1 MPSEPTPLAEAADI
15 LAAAVAAIGGTPRE
29 GQVQMCEEVAG
40 AFISGE
46 HVLVQAGTGT
56 GKSLGYL
63 APAFA
68 HVLNSPSSRVIV
80 ATATLALQTQLATK
94 DVPVVIDAVEATTGR
109 RPKAAL
115 LKGRS
120 NYACLHRIR
129 DGVVEDQQPG
139 LLGGGEL
146 ATALRAVDAAPD
158 SVLGA
163 EVLALREWAEE
174 QAEARGLADR
184 DDAPPHTPAA
194 WFQVSVPV
202 RECLGATNCPYGT
215 ECFVEESRARAR
227 EADVVV
233 TNHALLAI
241 DALHGGTA
249 LPDHDLLVVDEAHE
263 LVSRV
268 TGAASDELSPQ
279 QLERVAKRAL
289 PWLTDATGADFLDAA
304 DTFRTALDLAD
315 LGRVTDA
322 GSTVGMALA
331 RIRQVSRAALSDF
344 KATSTK
350 GVDAARVQAQAVV
363 QEVYDVAERMAGLN
377 EYDVVWVAE
386 RERAGRWVV
395 VAPLNVAGLVRE
407 SILPDVTA
415 VFTSA
420 TLTIGGGFDA
430 VARQLGLGGG
440 REAAPAWHGV
450 DVGSPFDY
458 AKQGILYVAEQL
470 PPPSRDGLGEVALA
484 EIVDLVRAAGGRT
497 LGLFA
502 SHRNATAA
510 ASHVRAALPELT
522 VLCQGD
528 AQLPELT
535 RRFVE
540 EPETSLFGTLS
551 LWQGVDIPGETCQL
565 VLIDKIPFPRPDEP
579 LLVARQEAVAAAGGN
594 GFMAVAATHAGLLL
608 AQGTGR
614 LVRRL
619 TDRGV
624 VAILDPRLVKARY
637 GSFLR
642 ASIPPF
648 WTTTDRDLALG
659 ALARLRVGIGG
670 VENPGGAMPEKT
682 PGPSVKDPEMYEAL
696 REEGASKQKAA
707 RISNAAAATSRSAV
721 GRKGA
726 EAKDY
731 DERTRDE
738 LLARAKELG
747 VKGRSSMTK
756 AQLIEALR
764 KG

>member
-1 MPSEPTPLAEAADI
+1 VPSDPTPDVVAVSI
-15 LAAAVAAIGGTPRE
+15 LDAAVAAIGGTARE
-29 GQVQMCEEVAG
+29 GQVRMCTEVAE
-40 AFISGE
+40 AFESGG
-46 HVLVQAGTGT
+46 HVLIQAGTGT

-68 HVLNSPSSRVIV
+68 HVLSSPSSRVIV

-94 DVPVVIDAVEATTGR
+94 DVPVVIDAVEAATGR

-129 DGVVEDQQPG
+129 DGVVEDLQPG
-139 LLGGGEL
+139 LIGGGEL

-163 EVLALREWAEE
+163 EVLALREWAED
-174 QAEARGLADR
+174 EAVSGGLADR
-184 DDAPPHTPAA
+184 DDAPSHTPAA

-215 ECFVEESRARAR
+215 ECFVELSRARAR
-227 EADVVV
+227 EADVVI

-249 LPDHDLLVVDEAHE
+249 LPEHDLLVVDEAHE

-268 TGAASDELSPQ
+268 TGAASDELTPQ
-279 QLERVAKRAL
+279 QIERVSRRAL
-289 PWLTDATGADFLDAA
+289 NWLSDEVGVDFLEAA
-304 DTFRTALDLAD
+304 DTFRTALDLAE

-322 GSTVGMALA
+322 GSTVGLALA
-331 RIRQVSRAALSDF
+331 RIRQVARSALSDF
-344 KATSTK
+344 KAAPSK
-350 GVDAARVQAQAVV
+350 GGVDAAKQQAQAVV

-386 RERAGRWVV
+386 RDRAGRWVV
-395 VAPLNVAGLVRE
+395 VAPLNVSGLVRE

-420 TLTIGGGFDA
+420 TLTVGGSFDA
-430 VARQLGLGGG
+430 VARQLGLGGSG
-440 REAAPAWHGV
+440 EGAPVWHGM

-458 AKQGILYVAEQL
+458 GKQGILYVAKHL
-470 PPPSRDGLGEVALA
+470 PPPSREGLSEAALQ
-484 EIVDLVRAAGGRT
+484 EIVELVQAAGGRT

-502 SHRNATAA
+502 SYRNATVA
-510 ASHVRAALPELT
+510 ASHVRAALPELE

-535 RRFVE
+535 RRFLE
-540 EPETSLFGTLS
+540 EPATSLFGTLS
-551 LWQGVDIPGETCQL
+551 LWQGVDVPGETCQL

-579 LLVARQEAVAAAGGN
+579 LLVARQDAVAASGGN
-594 GFMAVAATHAGLLL
+594 GFMQVAATHAGLLL
-608 AQGTGR
+608 AQGSGR

-624 VAILDPRLVKARY
+624 VAILDPRLMTARY

-648 WTTTDRDLALG
+648 WTTTDRELALG
-659 ALARLRVGIGG
+659 ALRRLNTG
-670 VENPGGAMPEKT
+670 
-682 PGPSVKDPEMYEAL
+682 
-696 REEGASKQKAA
+696 
-707 RISNAAAATSRSAV
+707 
-721 GRKGA
+721 
-726 EAKDY
+726 
-731 DERTRDE
+731 
-738 LLARAKELG
+738 
-747 VKGRSSMTK
+747 
-756 AQLIEALR
+756 
-764 KG
+764 

>member
-1 MPSEPTPLAEAADI
+1 MPIEPTPLVEALGVLD
-15 LAAAVAAIGGTPRE
+15 AAVSAIGGTPRE
-29 GQVQMCEEVAG
+29 GQVTMCDEVSR
-40 AFISGE
+40 AFASGE
-46 HVLVQAGTGT
+46 HVLIQAGTGT

-68 HVLNSPSSRVIV
+68 HVMNSPGSRVIV

-94 DVPVVIDAVEATTGR
+94 DVPVVIDAVEATSGR

-146 ATALRAVDAAPD
+146 ASALRAVDAAPD

-174 QAEARGLADR
+174 QAEAHGLADR
-184 DDAPPHTPAA
+184 DDAPSHTPAA

-215 ECFVEESRARAR
+215 ECFVELSRARAR
-227 EADVVV
+227 EADVIV

-249 LPDHDLLVVDEAHE
+249 LPEHDLLIVDEAHE

-279 QLERVAKRAL
+279 QLDRVAKRAL
-289 PWLTDATGADFLDAA
+289 PWLTDATGVDFLDAA
-304 DTFRTALDLAD
+304 ETFRTALDLTD
-315 LGRVTDA
+315 VGRVTDA
-322 GSTVGMALA
+322 GSVIGMALA
-331 RIRQVSRAALSDF
+331 RVRQVSRAALSDF
-344 KATSTK
+344 KASGTK

-363 QEVYDVAERMAGLN
+363 QEVYDVSERMAGLN
-377 EYDVVWVAE
+377 EYDVVWVSE
-386 RERAGRWVV
+386 RERAGRWLV

-407 SILPDVTA
+407 SILPEVTA

-420 TLTIGGGFDA
+420 TLTIGGSFDA
-430 VARQLGLGGG
+430 LARQLGLGG
-440 REAAPAWHGV
+440 RETAPSWHGV

-458 AKQGILYVAEQL
+458 AKQGILYVATQL
-470 PPPSRDGLGEVALA
+470 PPPSRDGLSEAALA
-484 EIVDLVRAAGGRT
+484 EIVELVEAAGGRT

-510 ASHVRAALPELT
+510 ASHVRAALPGHT
-522 VLCQGD
+522 ILCQGD

-579 LLVARQEAVAAAGGN
+579 LLVARQDAVAASGGN

-608 AQGTGR
+608 AQGSGR

-624 VAILDPRLVKARY
+624 VAILDPRLMTARY

-648 WTTTDRDLALG
+648 WTTTDKDHALG
-659 ALARLRVGIGG
+659 ALKRL
-670 VENPGGAMPEKT
+670 
-682 PGPSVKDPEMYEAL
+682 
-696 REEGASKQKAA
+696 
-707 RISNAAAATSRSAV
+707 NA
-721 GRKGA
+721 G
-726 EAKDY
+726 
-731 DERTRDE
+731 
-738 LLARAKELG
+738 
-747 VKGRSSMTK
+747 
-756 AQLIEALR
+756 
-764 KG
+764 

>member
-1 MPSEPTPLAEAADI
+1 VDPETPLVDPRSI
-15 LAAAVAAIGGTPRE
+15 LDAAVASIGGSARE
-29 GQVQMCEEVAG
+29 GQVEMCREVAE
-40 AFISGE
+40 AFESGE

-68 HVLNSPSSRVIV
+68 HVLNSPESRVVV

-94 DVPVVIDAVEATTGR
+94 DVPVVIDAVEAVTGQ

-120 NYACLHRIR
+120 NYACLHRVR
-129 DGVVEDQQPG
+129 EGVGEEQQPG
-139 LLGGGEL
+139 LIAAGEL

-174 QAEARGLADR
+174 QAEAGGLADR
-184 DDAPPHTPAA
+184 DDAPSHTPAA
-194 WFQVSVPV
+194 WAQVSVPV
-202 RECLGATNCPYGT
+202 RECLGATNCPYGA
-215 ECFVEESRARAR
+215 ECFVELSRDKAR
-227 EADVVV
+227 EADLII

-249 LPDHDLLVVDEAHE
+249 LPEHDLLVVDEAHE
-263 LVSRV
+263 LVARV
-268 TGAASDELSPQ
+268 TGAASSELSAQ
-279 QLERVAKRAL
+279 QIERVARRAL
-289 PWLTDATGADFLDAA
+289 PWLTDSVGIDFLDAA
-304 DTFRTALDLAD
+304 DTFRTALDLSD

-322 GSTVGMALA
+322 ASTNALALA
-331 RIRQVSRAALSDF
+331 RVRQVARAALSDF
-344 KATSTK
+344 KASATK
-350 GVDAARVQAQAVV
+350 GLDAARVQAQAVV

-386 RERAGRWVV
+386 RERAGRWAV
-395 VAPLNVAGLVRE
+395 VAPLNVAGLVRD
-407 SILPDVTA
+407 SILPKVTA

-420 TLTIGGGFDA
+420 TLTIGGSFDA
-430 VARQLGLGGG
+430 LARQLGLGAAGKTD
-440 REAAPAWHGV
+440 EARPVPRWHGV

-458 AKQGILYVAEQL
+458 ARQGILYVATRL
-470 PPPSRDGLGEVALA
+470 PPPSREGLGDAALA
-484 EIVDLVRAAGGRT
+484 EIVELVRAAGGRT

-510 ASHVRAALPELT
+510 ASHVRTALPDMT

-535 RRFVE
+535 RRFIE
-540 EPETSLFGTLS
+540 QPTTSLFGTLS
-551 LWQGVDIPGETCQL
+551 LWQGVDVPGETCQL

-579 LLVARQEAVAAAGGN
+579 LMVARQDAVTAAGGN
-594 GFMAVAATHAGLLL
+594 GFMQVAATHAGLLL
-608 AQGTGR
+608 AQGSGR

-619 TDRGV
+619 SDRGV
-624 VAILDPRLVKARY
+624 VAILDPRLMTARY

-648 WTTTDRDLALG
+648 WTTTDYDLAI
-659 ALARLRVGIGG
+659 A
-670 VENPGGAMPEKT
+670 
-682 PGPSVKDPEMYEAL
+682 AL
-696 REEGASKQKAA
+696 RRLTDNQ
-707 RISNAAAATSRSAV
+707 
-721 GRKGA
+721 
-726 EAKDY
+726 
-731 DERTRDE
+731 
-738 LLARAKELG
+738 
-747 VKGRSSMTK
+747 
-756 AQLIEALR
+756 
-764 KG
+764 

>member
-1 MPSEPTPLAEAADI
+1 VDQESPPVIDPGSI
-15 LAAAVAAIGGTPRE
+15 LDAAVASIGGSARE
-29 GQVQMCEEVAG
+29 GQVDMCREVSE
-40 AFISGE
+40 AFESGE

-68 HVLNSPSSRVIV
+68 HVLNSPSSRVVV

-94 DVPVVIDAVEATTGR
+94 DVPVIIDAVEAVTGQ

-120 NYACLHRIR
+120 NYACLHRVR
-129 DGVVEDQQPG
+129 EGVGEEQQPG
-139 LLGGGEL
+139 LIAAGEL
-146 ATALRAVDAAPD
+146 ASALRAVDAAPD

-174 QAEARGLADR
+174 QAEAGGLADR
-184 DDAPPHTPAA
+184 DDAPSHTPAA
-194 WFQVSVPV
+194 WAQVSVPV

-215 ECFVEESRARAR
+215 ECFVELSRDKAR
-227 EADVVV
+227 EADLIV

-249 LPDHDLLVVDEAHE
+249 LPEHDLLIVDEAHE

-268 TGAASDELSPQ
+268 TGAASSELSAQ
-279 QLERVAKRAL
+279 QLERVARRAL
-289 PWLTDATGADFLDAA
+289 PWLTDGVGIDFLDAA
-304 DTFRTALDLAD
+304 DSFRAALDLSD

-322 GSTVGMALA
+322 ASTMGLALA
-331 RIRQVSRAALSDF
+331 RVRQVARAALSDF
-344 KATSTK
+344 KASPAK
-350 GVDAARVQAQAVV
+350 GLDAARVQAQAVV

-386 RERAGRWVV
+386 RERAGRWAV
-395 VAPLNVAGLVRE
+395 VAPLNVSGLVRD

-420 TLTIGGGFDA
+420 TLTIGGSFDA
-430 VARQLGLGGG
+430 LARQLGLGSAG
-440 REAAPAWHGV
+440 RSDSPRPAPRWHGV

-458 AKQGILYVAEQL
+458 TRQGILYIATRL
-470 PPPSRDGLGEVALA
+470 PPPSRDGLSAAALA
-484 EIVDLVRAAGGRT
+484 EIVELVSAAGGRT

-510 ASHVRAALPELT
+510 ASHVRAALPDMT

-535 RRFVE
+535 RRFIE
-540 EPETSLFGTLS
+540 QPTTSLFGTLS
-551 LWQGVDIPGETCQL
+551 LWQGVDVPGETCQL

-579 LLVARQEAVAAAGGN
+579 LMVARQDAVTSGGGN
-594 GFMAVAATHAGLLL
+594 GFMQVAATHAGLLL
-608 AQGTGR
+608 AQGSGR

-619 TDRGV
+619 SDRGM
-624 VAILDPRLVKARY
+624 VAILDPRLMTARY

-648 WTTTDRDLALG
+648 WTTTDHDLAVG
-659 ALARLRVGIGG
+659 ALRRLTENLAPTEGVPNPAAAGGSRIGQK
-670 VENPGGAMPEKT
+670 GATSE
-682 PGPSVKDPEMYEAL
+682 DHDE
-696 REEGASKQKAA
+696 RSKQ
-707 RISNAAAATSRSAV
+707 
-721 GRKGA
+721 
-726 EAKDY
+726 
-731 DERTRDE
+731 E
-738 LLARAKELG
+738 LMSLAKEIG
-747 VKGRSSMTK
+747 IQGRSRMSK
-756 AQLIEALR
+756 AELIEALR
-764 KG
+764 TH

>member
-1 MPSEPTPLAEAADI
+1 MDQESPPVVDPGSI
-15 LAAAVAAIGGTPRE
+15 LSAAVASIGGSARE
-29 GQVQMCEEVAG
+29 GQVDMCREVSE
-40 AFISGE
+40 AFESGE

-68 HVLNSPSSRVIV
+68 HVLNSPSSRVVV

-94 DVPVVIDAVEATTGR
+94 DVPVVIDAVEAVTGQ

-120 NYACLHRIR
+120 NYACLHRVR
-129 DGVVEDQQPG
+129 EGVGEEQQPG
-139 LLGGGEL
+139 LIAAGEL

-174 QAEARGLADR
+174 QAGAGGLADR
-184 DDAPPHTPAA
+184 DDAPSHTAAA
-194 WFQVSVPV
+194 WAQVSVPV
-202 RECLGATNCPYGT
+202 RECLGATNCPYGA
-215 ECFVEESRARAR
+215 ECFVELSRDKAR
-227 EADVVV
+227 EADLIV

-249 LPDHDLLVVDEAHE
+249 LPEHDLLIVDEAHE

-268 TGAASDELSPQ
+268 TGAASSELSAQ
-279 QLERVAKRAL
+279 QIDRVARRAL
-289 PWLTDATGADFLDAA
+289 PWLTDGVGIDFLDAV
-304 DTFRTALDLAD
+304 DTFRTALDLSD
-315 LGRVTDA
+315 PGRVTDA
-322 GSTVGMALA
+322 ASTIGLALA
-331 RIRQVSRAALSDF
+331 RVRQVSRAALSDF
-344 KATSTK
+344 KASASK
-350 GVDAARVQAQAVV
+350 GLDAARVQAQAVV

-386 RERAGRWVV
+386 RERAGRWAV
-395 VAPLNVAGLVRE
+395 VAPLSVSGLVRD

-420 TLTIGGGFDA
+420 TLTIGGSFDA
-430 VARQLGLGGG
+430 LARQLGLSSAG
-440 REAAPAWHGV
+440 RNDVEQTARTRPAPRWHGV

-458 AKQGILYVAEQL
+458 TRQGILYIATRL
-470 PPPSRDGLGEVALA
+470 PPPSRDGLSEAALA
-484 EIVDLVRAAGGRT
+484 EIVELVGAAGGRT

-510 ASHVRAALPELT
+510 ASHVRAALPDMT

-535 RRFVE
+535 RRFIE
-540 EPETSLFGTLS
+540 QPTTSLFGTLS
-551 LWQGVDIPGETCQL
+551 LWQGVDVPGETCQL

-579 LLVARQEAVAAAGGN
+579 LMVARQDAVTAGGGN
-594 GFMAVAATHAGLLL
+594 GFMQVAATHAGLLL
-608 AQGTGR
+608 AQGSGR

-619 TDRGV
+619 SDRGV
-624 VAILDPRLVKARY
+624 VAILDPRLMTARY

-648 WTTTDRDLALG
+648 WTTTDHDLAVG
-659 ALARLRVGIGG
+659 ALHRLT
-670 VENPGGAMPEKT
+670 EN
-682 PGPSVKDPEMYEAL
+682 L
-696 REEGASKQKAA
+696 LEG
-707 RISNAAAATSRSAV
+707 
-721 GRKGA
+721 
-726 EAKDY
+726 
-731 DERTRDE
+731 
-738 LLARAKELG
+738 
-747 VKGRSSMTK
+747 
-756 AQLIEALR
+756 
-764 KG
+764 

>member
-1 MPSEPTPLAEAADI
+1 MVPESPDSVDPLSI
-15 LAAAVAAIGGTPRE
+15 LDAAVASIGGSARE
-29 GQVQMCEEVAG
+29 GQVAMCAEVSR
-40 AFISGE
+40 AFESGE

-68 HVLNSPSSRVIV
+68 HVLNAPESRVVV

-94 DVPVVIDAVEATTGR
+94 DVPVVLDAVQAVTGR
-109 RPKAAL
+109 RLKAAL

-120 NYACLHRIR
+120 NYACLHRVR
-129 DGVVEDQQPG
+129 DGVGEDPQPG
-139 LLGGGEL
+139 LIAAGEL

-163 EVLALREWAEE
+163 EVLALREWAES
-174 QAEARGLADR
+174 QAETGGLADR
-184 DDAPPHTPAA
+184 DDAPTHTPAA
-194 WFQVSVPV
+194 WAQVSVPV
-202 RECLGATNCPYGT
+202 RECLGATNCPYGA
-215 ECFVEESRARAR
+215 ECFVEQSRDEARA
-227 EADVVV
+227 ADLIV
-233 TNHALLAI
+233 TNHALLAV

-249 LPDHDLLVVDEAHE
+249 LPEHDLLVVDEAHE

-268 TGAASDELSPQ
+268 TGAASAELSPAQ
-279 QLERVAKRAL
+279 IERVVRRAL
-289 PWLTDATGADFLDAA
+289 PWLTDAVGSDFLDAA
-304 DTFRTALDLAD
+304 DTFRTALDLSD
-315 LGRVTDA
+315 LGRVLDP
-322 GSTVGMALA
+322 GSTMGLALA
-331 RIRQVSRAALSDF
+331 RIRQVARSALSDF
-344 KATSTK
+344 KASATT

-386 RERAGRWVV
+386 RERAGRWAV
-395 VAPLNVAGLVRE
+395 VAPLNVAGLVRD

-430 VARQLGLGGG
+430 LARQLGLTGGAKTSE
-440 REAAPAWHGV
+440 RPAPRWHGV

-458 AKQGILYVAEQL
+458 SRQGILYVATQL
-470 PPPSRDGLGEVALA
+470 PPPSREGLGEAALA
-484 EIVDLVRAAGGRT
+484 EIVALVRAAGGRT

-510 ASHVRAALPELT
+510 AHHVREALPELT

-535 RRFVE
+535 RRFID

-551 LWQGVDIPGETCQL
+551 LWQGVDVPGETCQL

-579 LLVARQEAVAAAGGN
+579 LMVARQDAVTASGGN
-594 GFMAVAATHAGLLL
+594 GFMQVAATHAGLLL
-608 AQGTGR
+608 AQGSGR

-619 TDRGV
+619 SDRGV
-624 VAILDPRLVKARY
+624 VAILDPRLMTARY

-648 WTTTDRDLALG
+648 WTTTDHELAVAALHRLSG
-659 ALARLRVGIGG
+659 AAPAV
-670 VENPGGAMPEKT
+670 
-682 PGPSVKDPEMYEAL
+682 SEAV
-696 REEGASKQKAA
+696 AA
-707 RISNAAAATSRSAV
+707 
-721 GRKGA
+721 G
-726 EAKDY
+726 E
-731 DERTRDE
+731 
-738 LLARAKELG
+738 
-747 VKGRSSMTK
+747 
-756 AQLIEALR
+756 
-764 KG
+764 